1 MMIHIT
7 TVGGV
12 TADVE
17 LKESTNG
24 APYLSFDL
32 AVTKGFGTNKHTVYL
47 QVWAFNA
54 MAERIVAAKVKKGS
68 QLMISGDL
76 DVVEFERNDNSKG
89 MANKVYLQ
97 DWEFVGGGKNT
108 EKPASEKKPKPKA
121 ESQEH
126 YCGDDDELPL

>member
-1 MMIHIT
+1 MIIHIT

-12 TADVE
+12 TADIE
-17 LKESTNG
+17 MKESANG

-32 AVTKGFGTNKHTVYL
+32 AVTKGFGAGKHTVYL
-47 QVWAFNA
+47 QVWAFNT

-68 QLMISGDL
+68 QLFISGDL
-76 DVVEFERNDNSKG
+76 DVAEFERNDGSKG

-108 EKPASEKKPKPKA
+108 EKPAGGKKNSPKV
-121 ESQEH
+121 EYQEH
-126 YCGDDDELPL
+126 YCSDEDDLPL